1 MLSTKLSWTILYFFI
16 LILLSLVSEGA
27 FDAPMPFMNA
37 DPISHSGGYAENID
51 KSGLIRGR
59 IVEESL
65 MGRNAARRFQQEIN
79 EIVQDNVPLCFLPL
93 WKKITIKM
101 QKVIKKHFK
110 KQNLLVRW
118 DKKRVLTS
126 EPAEYTQ
133 NAFMVEY
140 FTQPAEHEIQNLHLA
155 AAPTNLDNGL
165 ETDEWETGSSLS
177 EDLLEAGDYE

>member
-1 MLSTKLSWTILYFFI
+1 
-16 LILLSLVSEGA
+16 
-27 FDAPMPFMNA
+27 MPFMNA
-37 DPISHSGGYAENID
+37 VPISHSGGYAENID

-65 MGRNAARRFQQEIN
+65 MGRNTARRFQQEIN
-79 EIVQDNVPLCFLPL
+79 EIVPDNVPLCFLPL

-133 NAFMVEY
+133 NAFMVE
-140 FTQPAEHEIQNLHLA
+140 
-155 AAPTNLDNGL
+155 
-165 ETDEWETGSSLS
+165 
-177 EDLLEAGDYE
+177 

>member
-1 MLSTKLSWTILYFFI
+1 MQIHCRKHRQIWFNPWS
-16 LILLSLVSEGA
+16 
-27 FDAPMPFMNA
+27 N
-37 DPISHSGGYAENID
+37 
-51 KSGLIRGR
+51 RGR
-59 IVEESL
+59 IVDWK
-65 MGRNAARRFQQEIN
+65 NAARRFQQEIN
-79 EIVQDNVPLCFLPL
+79 EIVQDNVALCFLPL

>member
-1 MLSTKLSWTILYFFI
+1 
-16 LILLSLVSEGA
+16 
-27 FDAPMPFMNA
+27 MNA
-37 DPISHSGGYAENID
+37 DPISHSGLNGGYAENIV

-59 IVEESL
+59 IVEELL
-65 MGRNAARRFQQEIN
+65 MGRNKARRFQQEIN
-79 EIVQDNVPLCFLPL
+79 EIVQDNVPLCFLSF

-140 FTQPAEHEIQNLHLA
+140 FTQPAEHGIQNLHLA

-165 ETDEWETGSSLS
+165 ENDEWETQSTLS
-177 EDLLEAGDYE
+177 EDLCEPGDGW

>member
-1 MLSTKLSWTILYFFI
+1 
-16 LILLSLVSEGA
+16 LSLVSEGA

-65 MGRNAARRFQQEIN
+65 MGRNAARRFQQELN
-79 EIVQDNVPLCFLPL
+79 EIVQDYVPLCFLPL

-110 KQNLLVRW
+110 KNAW
-118 DKKRVLTS
+118 S
-126 EPAEYTQ
+126 EMLSIIGYAD
-133 NAFMVEY
+133 
-140 FTQPAEHEIQNLHLA
+140 I
-155 AAPTNLDNGL
+155 
-165 ETDEWETGSSLS
+165 TDM
-177 EDLLEAGDYE
+177 

>member
-1 MLSTKLSWTILYFFI
+1 M
-16 LILLSLVSEGA
+16 LILLSLVSGGA
-27 FDAPMPFMNA
+27 FDATMPSMNA
-37 DPISHSGGYAENID
+37 DPISYSGGYAENID

-133 NAFMVEY
+133 NAFRFY
-140 FTQPAEHEIQNLHLA
+140 YKIR
-155 AAPTNLDNGL
+155 
-165 ETDEWETGSSLS
+165 
-177 EDLLEAGDYE
+177 

>member
-1 MLSTKLSWTILYFFI
+1 
-16 LILLSLVSEGA
+16 
-27 FDAPMPFMNA
+27 MNA
-37 DPISHSGGYAENID
+37 DLISHSGGYAENID

-79 EIVQDNVPLCFLPL
+79 EIVQDNVPLYFLPL

-101 QKVIKKHFK
+101 QIVIKKHFK

-126 EPAEYTQ
+126 EPADSALSTHRTRLWSSTLLVYSALPVT
-133 NAFMVEY
+133 V
-140 FTQPAEHEIQNLHLA
+140 A
-155 AAPTNLDNGL
+155 A
-165 ETDEWETGSSLS
+165 
-177 EDLLEAGDYE
+177 

>member
-1 MLSTKLSWTILYFFI
+1 
-16 LILLSLVSEGA
+16 
-27 FDAPMPFMNA
+27 
-37 DPISHSGGYAENID
+37 
-51 KSGLIRGR
+51 
-59 IVEESL
+59 

-79 EIVQDNVPLCFLPL
+79 EIVQDNVPLCFLLL

-133 NAFMVEY
+133 NAFLVEY
-140 FTQPAEHEIQNLHLA
+140 FTQPAEYEIQNLQ
-155 AAPTNLDNGL
+155 L
-165 ETDEWETGSSLS
+165 EPHPLTLTMDSRTMSGKRDPLFPKMCLRRATG
-177 EDLLEAGDYE
+177 GDCCNKSICCCGTRARN